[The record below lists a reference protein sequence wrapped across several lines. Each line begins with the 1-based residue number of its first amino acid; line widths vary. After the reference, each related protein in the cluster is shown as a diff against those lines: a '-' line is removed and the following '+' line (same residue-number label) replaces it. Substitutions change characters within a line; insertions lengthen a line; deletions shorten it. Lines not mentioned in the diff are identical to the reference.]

1 MENPYIVVEQK
12 QEKKRRGALAI
23 LLAIA
28 FCAIL
33 AIGSTFAYLTWTANQ
48 TPNRVTTGE
57 LTADLLE
64 PAYTTQAVSD
74 NTDADGNVNATTG
87 TLFKAGDGVAIPA
100 NAYSVVPG
108 SQFQKNPFVVNT
120 SKATTAKGYAGIKL
134 EFQKWVATDTSGNDK
149 GKWTTMSQE
158 EVNKIMKIYNIG
170 KTQVSTTATSTATVE
185 SGGTLATA
193 GFHLLG
199 DGWQQLEPTMSS
211 DDTPAVT
218 GYTGVLS
225 TAPTSDAD
233 TTNVITA
240 TPEMYFI
247 NTNALTSMGE
257 LKHNNASDV
266 ADFDNNAETTNW
278 GYTLDNSKGATTAL
292 FNYVTC
298 IPSASQTD
306 ITAVNDILKYSQ
318 TAALASGKTFTPG
331 WRIVCSGAILQ
342 DIINPSDS
350 SSTTEA
356 TATAAKNYNLDMKAK
371 LDAVSSTNGN
381 TDTDDKKYVKP
392 SSATG
397 TRENLAGNFSQYL
410 KNNEATNANAIPEPS
425 PNNL

>member
-134 EFQKWVATDTSGNDK
+134 EFQKWTGTANGDEGGS
-149 GKWTTMSQE
+149 WSTMSQD
-158 EVNKIMKIYNIG
+158 EVTALMKVYRIDKEATNAADTAAGWGAMGSGWLQIASDG
-170 KTQVSTTATSTATVE
+170 TAKDATTATNI
-185 SGGTLATA
+185 
-193 GFHLLG
+193 
-199 DGWQQLEPTMSS
+199 
-211 DDTPAVT
+211 
-218 GYTGVLS
+218 
-225 TAPTSDAD
+225 TSA
-233 TTNVITA
+233 
-240 TPEMYFI
+240 PEMYFV
-247 NTNALTSMGE
+247 NTTSLQSMGE
-257 LKHNNASDV
+257 MKVNNSSDY
-266 ADFDNNAETTNW
+266 ANIDNANDNKNW
-278 GYTLDNSKGATTAL
+278 GYTLGGNFATSAL

-298 IPSASQTD
+298 VKGASQTN
-306 ITAVNDILKYSQ
+306 IVAVQDILKNSN
-318 TAALASGKTFTPG
+318 TLASGKTFTPG

-342 DIINPSDS
+342 DLGTPPAASD
-350 SSTTEA
+350 TEDFN
-356 TATAAKNYNLDMKAK
+356 KDMIAK
-371 LDAVSSTNGN
+371 LDDVSTTVNGQ
-381 TDTDDKKYVKP
+381 TA
-392 SSATG
+392 ATG
-397 TRENLAGNFSQYL
+397 KPTKSTGMRENLNGNWSTYI
-410 KNNEATNANAIPEPS
+410 KNNTITNANGLPEPS